1 MNASPNYKAYLLR
14 LWLAGDGDQP
24 EWRASLEDPGTGEV
38 RGFSDL
44 EEMVTFLK
52 VVESLVEQKTKEQ
65 ANIFAIPGFPH
76 NSCMLP
82 G

>member
-1 MNASPNYKAYLLR
+1 MNASANYKAYLLR

-44 EEMVTFLK
+44 DEMVKYLRG
-52 VVESLVEQKTKEQ
+52 VEKEGC
-65 ANIFAIPGFPH
+65 IPDALAKEIDPH
-76 NSCMLP
+76 FSP
-82 G
+82 GGSS

>member
-1 MNASPNYKAYLLR
+1 MNASSNYKAYLLR

-44 EEMVTFLK
+44 DEMVEFLK
-52 VVESLVEQKTKEQ
+52 NVEQEGKTIGTRMNAEYADKT
-65 ANIFAIPGFPH
+65 I
-76 NSCMLP
+76 
-82 G
+82 

>member
-1 MNASPNYKAYLLR
+1 MNASSNYKAYLLR

-44 EEMVTFLK
+44 EEMLEFLK
-52 VVESLVEQKTKEQ
+52 VVESVIEQKTEEEACIHK
-65 ANIFAIPGFPH
+65 
-76 NSCMLP
+76 
-82 G
+82 

>member
-1 MNASPNYKAYLLR
+1 MNASPNYMAYLLR

-44 EEMVTFLK
+44 EEMVSYLREVANGGQKDGTRMNP
-52 VVESLVEQKTKEQ
+52 VEGGR
-65 ANIFAIPGFPH
+65 NR
-76 NSCMLP
+76 
-82 G
+82 

>member
-1 MNASPNYKAYLLR
+1 MNASANYKAYLLR

-44 EEMVTFLK
+44 DQMVSYLREMEK
-52 VVESLVEQKTKEQ
+52 GGQKDGTRMNAEYADK
-65 ANIFAIPGFPH
+65 NF
-76 NSCMLP
+76 
-82 G
+82 

>member
-1 MNASPNYKAYLLR
+1 MNTSANYKAYLLR

-44 EEMVTFLK
+44 EEMVRYLRE
-52 VVESLVEQKTKEQ
+52 VEKGEQIEATRMNPVE
-65 ANIFAIPGFPH
+65 GG
-76 NSCMLP
+76 S

>member
-1 MNASPNYKAYLLR
+1 MNASPNYMSYLLR

-44 EEMVTFLK
+44 EEMVEFLK
-52 VVESLVEQKTKEQ
+52 NVKQEGRTIGTRMNAENSDETKTP
-65 ANIFAIPGFPH
+65 NFL
-76 NSCMLP
+76 NL
-82 G
+82 